1 MTSFWS
7 NLPRPIFAMAPMA
20 DVTDAAFRRLI
31 ARHGPPHVFWTEF
44 VSADGLHFT
53 REVKKRHD
61 DDNPLMGILARSEG
75 DRPIVAQIFSAKQDM
90 IAYGAELA
98 ERLGFDGVDLN
109 MGCPDKT
116 VEKQGSGA
124 SLIRKPALA
133 AALLRAARA
142 ATRLPVS
149 VKTRVGY
156 ESDGELEDWL
166 TAVLE
171 AGPAA
176 LTVHLRTREELSKV
190 PADWSRMHRAVAVR
204 DRVAPTVPILGNGDV
219 RDLDEARARVV
230 QTGCDGVML
239 GRALF
244 GNPWLFAGRRPEDV
258 SASERL
264 AALIE
269 LADYFE
275 ALKPRRN
282 FLILRKHVKAFV
294 AGFDGAHDLRIR
306 LMETESAAEMRAVL
320 GAFDRF

>member
-1 MTSFWS
+1 MSSFWS
-7 NLPRPIFAMAPMA
+7 ELPRPIFVMAPMA

-44 VSADGLHFT
+44 VSADGLHYT
-53 REVKKRHD
+53 REIKRLAD
-61 DDNPLMGILARSEG
+61 EANPLVGMLARSEG
-75 DRPIVAQIFSAKQDM
+75 ERPVVAQIFSSRPDM

-124 SLIRKPALA
+124 SLILRPALA
-133 AALLRAARA
+133 ASLVRAARA

-156 ESDGELEDWL
+156 ERDAELEDWL
-166 TAVLE
+166 AAVLE

-176 LTVHLRTREELSKV
+176 LTVHLRTREEMSKV
-190 PADWSRMHRAVAVR
+190 PADWSRMPRAVAVR
-204 DRVAPTVPILGNGDV
+204 DRVAPGVPILGNGDL
-219 RDLDEARARVV
+219 RDLDDARARVAA
-230 QTGCDGVML
+230 TGCDGAML

-244 GNPWLFAGRRPEDV
+244 GNPWLFAGRRHEDTPPG
-258 SASERL
+258 ERL
-264 AALIE
+264 AALVE
-269 LADYFE
+269 LAEYFE
-275 ALKPRRN
+275 ALRPRRN

-294 AGFDGAHDLRIR
+294 GGFDGAHELRIR
-306 LMETESAAEMRAVL
+306 LMATESAAEMRAVL
-320 GAFDRF
+320 AQVAEV